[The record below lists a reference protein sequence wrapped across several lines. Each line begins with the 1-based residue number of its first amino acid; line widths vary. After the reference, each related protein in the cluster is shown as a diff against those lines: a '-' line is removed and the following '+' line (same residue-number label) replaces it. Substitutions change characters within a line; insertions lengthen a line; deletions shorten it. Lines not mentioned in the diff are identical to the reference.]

1 MCGIAGG
8 IALTANS
15 RPDPA
20 MVSAMSVRMTHRGPD
35 GAGLWIAPSGRAV
48 FAHRRL
54 SVIDLSG
61 GGSQPMVDETSRVGI
76 VFNGE
81 IYNYLE
87 LQKELINDGVQCRSK
102 SDTEV
107 LMRIVSRREER
118 GLDCLRGMFAFALWN
133 DISGTAI
140 LARDRIG
147 KKPLFYTIVSDC
159 IYFCSSLSALRHQVA
174 ADASINLEALD
185 LYLSL
190 GYIPAP
196 FTIYKGISRL
206 PAASFA
212 KVHEGAVQV
221 RKYWD
226 LALHGEPYPGSY
238 ENAKD
243 ELEQKLEQ
251 AVAIRLRSDVPIGV
265 FLSGGID
272 SSLVT
277 ALCVRQSTSKVQ
289 TFCVGFK
296 GTGFDESV
304 SAASVAHH
312 LSTAHHTLQAEASL
326 LDTVPEMSDH
336 FGEPFGDAS
345 ALALWAIAKMAR
357 PHITVALGGD
367 GGDEGFAGY
376 DWYANASRLTQL
388 SAVMPQ
394 IATSAGA
401 RMARVAAA
409 WSPNRRIGQAARA
422 LTVLELP
429 PANSFAALRSFIS
442 EVDAEFLYAGDLLE
456 HRRRRSAATQLLS
469 NSYSRA
475 EGSPLRKMRYTDVQT
490 YLADNLGPK
499 IDVSTMAHSL
509 EARAPLLDQEV
520 MKFALS
526 LPDHFLTDGFGG
538 KRILR
543 DLLARHLPPE
553 LFMRPKQGFSLPLTH
568 WLTTTLAPKIAALEK
583 SEALLNLQVLNPSGI
598 HRLIREHESGVRD
611 HTQRLFSILQ
621 LDAWLSH
628 Q

>member
-8 IALTANS
+8 IALSAGT

-20 MVSAMSVRMTHRGPD
+20 VVSAMSARIAHRGPD
-35 GAGLWIAPSGRAV
+35 GSGLWTAPSGRAV

-54 SVIDLSG
+54 AVIDTSDG
-61 GGSQPMVDETSRVGI
+61 GRQPMVDETSSVGI

-87 LQKELINDGVQCRSK
+87 LREDLASQGVRCKSK

-107 LMRIVSRREER
+107 LLQIMSRREET

-133 DISGTAI
+133 DLTGTAI

-147 KKPLFYTIVSDC
+147 KKPLFYAIANDC
-159 IYFCSSLSALRHQVA
+159 MYFCSSLDALRREAPV
-174 ADASINLEALD
+174 DTGINLEALD

-212 KVHEGAVQV
+212 KLHDGAVQV
-221 RKYWD
+221 HRYWD
-226 LALHGEPYPGSY
+226 LARSGEPYQGSY
-238 ENAKD
+238 EDAKD
-243 ELEQKLEQ
+243 ELEERLEQ
-251 AVAIRLRSDVPIGV
+251 AVAIRLRSDVPIGL
-265 FLSGGID
+265 FLSGGVD
-272 SSLVT
+272 SSLIT
-277 ALCVRQSTSKVQ
+277 ALCIRQSESKIQ

-296 GTGFDESV
+296 GSAFDESA
-304 SAASVAHH
+304 SATAVARHLGAS
-312 LSTAHHTLQAEASL
+312 HHTLQAQASL
-326 LDTVPEMSDH
+326 LDIMPEMSSH
-336 FGEPFGDAS
+336 FGEPYADAS
-345 ALALWAIAKMAR
+345 ALALSAIAKMAR

-376 DWYANASRLTQL
+376 EWYANASRLTQL
-388 SAVMPQ
+388 SSKMPQ
-394 IATSAGA
+394 LATSTGA
-401 RMARVAAA
+401 RMARLAAN
-409 WSPNRRIGQAARA
+409 WSSNRRIGQASRA
-422 LTVLELP
+422 LAVLELP
-429 PANSFAALRSFIS
+429 PANGFAALRSFVS
-442 EVDAEFLYAGDLLE
+442 AADADFLYAGGLLE
-456 HRRRRSAATQLLS
+456 HRRMHDAAAQLLS
-469 NSYSRA
+469 SRYSRG
-475 EGSPLRKMRYTDVQT
+475 EGSALRKMRFTDIET
-490 YLADNLGPK
+490 YLADDLGPK
-499 IDVSTMAHSL
+499 IDVATMAHGL
-509 EARAPLLDQEV
+509 EARAPLLDQDV

-553 LFMRPKQGFSLPLTH
+553 LFMRPKRGFSLPLAH
-568 WLTTTLAPKIAALEK
+568 WLTTSLAPKIATLEK
-583 SEALLNLQVLNPSGI
+583 SPALLDLGVLKPSGI
-598 HRLIREHESGVRD
+598 RRLSREHQSGVRD

-621 LDAWLSH
+621 LDAWLSLY
-628 Q
+628 

>member
-8 IALTANS
+8 IALTADR

-20 MVSAMSVRMTHRGPD
+20 VVSAMSARIAHRGPD
-35 GAGLWIAPSGRAV
+35 GSGLWTSPSGRAV

-54 SVIDLSG
+54 AVIDTSDG
-61 GGSQPMVDETSRVGI
+61 GRQPMVDETLRVGI

-87 LQKELINDGVQCRSK
+87 LREDLASQGVHCKSK

-107 LMRIVSRREER
+107 LMQIMSRKEEN

-133 DISGTAI
+133 DLTGTAI

-147 KKPLFYTIVSDC
+147 KKPLFYTISNDC
-159 IYFCSSLSALRHQVA
+159 MYFCSSLDALRREAPV
-174 ADASINLEALD
+174 DTGINLEALD

-212 KVHEGAVQV
+212 KAHGGAVQV
-221 RKYWD
+221 HRYWD
-226 LALHGEPYPGSY
+226 LAKSGEPYQGTY
-238 ENAKD
+238 EDAKD
-243 ELEQKLEQ
+243 ELEERLEQ

-265 FLSGGID
+265 FLSGGVD
-272 SSLVT
+272 SSLIT
-277 ALCVRQSTSKVQ
+277 ALCIRQSKSKIQ

-296 GTGFDESV
+296 RSAFDESA
-304 SAASVAHH
+304 SAISVARH
-312 LSTAHHTLQAEASL
+312 LGASHHTLEAHASL
-326 LDTVPEMSDH
+326 LDIMPEMSSH
-336 FGEPFGDAS
+336 FGEPYADAS
-345 ALALWAIAKMAR
+345 ALALSAIARMAR

-376 DWYANASRLTQL
+376 EWYANASRLTQL
-388 SAVMPQ
+388 SSKMPQ
-394 IATSAGA
+394 VATSTGA
-401 RMARVAAA
+401 RMARLASN
-409 WSPNRRIGQAARA
+409 WSSNRRIGQASRA
-422 LTVLELP
+422 LAVLELP
-429 PANSFAALRSFIS
+429 PANGFAALRSFVS
-442 EVDAEFLYAGDLLE
+442 EADADFLYAGDLLE
-456 HRRRRSAATQLLS
+456 HRRMHTAAAQLLS
-469 NSYSRA
+469 GCYSRA
-475 EGSPLRKMRYTDVQT
+475 EGSALRKMRFTDIET
-490 YLADNLGPK
+490 YLADDLGPK
-499 IDVSTMAHSL
+499 IDVATMAHGL
-509 EARAPLLDQEV
+509 EARAPLLDQDV

-526 LPDHFLTDGFGG
+526 LPDHFLMDGFGG

-553 LFMRPKQGFSLPLTH
+553 LFMRPKRGFSLPLAH
-568 WLTTTLAPKIAALEK
+568 WLTTTLAPKIAALET
-583 SEALLNLQVLNPSGI
+583 SPALLDLGVLKPLGVR
-598 HRLIREHESGVRD
+598 RLFREHQSGVRD

-621 LDAWLSH
+621 LDTWLSLH
-628 Q
+628 